1 MIKYYIKFSIRNIIR
16 QKLFSFINIIG
27 FSIGIFIVMIIGMYV
42 LNEYN
47 YDRYSKNY
55 KSIYRFELGQ
65 SVIPPGVATVLKA
78 QIPEVLEACRTTN
91 IGRASISYFPAGDSI
106 NKKSVIIQRRQF
118 VDPSCFNVLGITMI
132 AGDPANALTQPN
144 SCVMTEKSAKKI
156 FGEKNPIG
164 ESVLVENRNYFKVTG
179 IVKEPTHSHFQYE
192 VLFSISS
199 ISNAGLA
206 DLDSFDYN
214 NYMTYVLLNN
224 DHNHEK
230 VRAKIYKLLLSYNH
244 QNLIEKGDPVTDITL
259 RPLKDIYFFKEDPRA
274 ASFLGTKHG
283 NKPIVDVFI
292 TIAIFILVIAII
304 NFINLTTAK
313 ASIRVREIAI
323 KKVVGSSKYKLILQ
337 FLTESILVCFLAI
350 AMALTLL
357 QILAPVFNNSII
369 STFNL
374 SSFFQLKGILI
385 LLAFSIVIGIL
396 AGIYPAFYLT
406 QIKTLSILKDKINYG
421 STSGFLR
428 KALIVFQFIIT
439 STLISGTI
447 IIVFQIKHLK
457 NKDLGFNK
465 DNIVNIFLN
474 RELRKSS
481 EEFKEQLLQNP
492 NIKEVSYS
500 HGIPGNTNNT
510 RTFQWK
516 DEPVRMRITSADPA
530 FFDLYD
536 IQLIEGRFFSNE
548 LNTDKLNTCL
558 INETAAKIIG
568 WEQAVGQNVNF
579 DSDRFIV
586 SGNFEVIGVFK
597 DYHIESLHKP
607 IVPLAIFWND
617 NTHVQASIKIS
628 NRNIHVTLEYI
639 KSTWNEFL
647 PEFPFDYSFLDQSFD
662 NMYKAEERIQK
673 LFIYFSILAV
683 IIACLGLFGLSAFM
697 AERKTKEIGIRKI
710 LGSSTTQVI
719 SKLSKEIIRLVI
731 IANIIAIPLSW
742 IALNRWLYNYPYRVN
757 IFWWVFLVT
766 AITTFIIAFLTVSYH
781 SYKAAISNPVDAI
794 RHE

>member
-1 MIKYYIKFSIRNIIR
+1 
-16 QKLFSFINIIG
+16 
-27 FSIGIFIVMIIGMYV
+27 
-42 LNEYN
+42 
-47 YDRYSKNY
+47 
-55 KSIYRFELGQ
+55 
-65 SVIPPGVATVLKA
+65 
-78 QIPEVLEACRTTN
+78 
-91 IGRASISYFPAGDSI
+91 
-106 NKKSVIIQRRQF
+106 
-118 VDPSCFNVLGITMI
+118 
-132 AGDPANALTQPN
+132 
-144 SCVMTEKSAKKI
+144 
-156 FGEKNPIG
+156 
-164 ESVLVENRNYFKVTG
+164 
-179 IVKEPTHSHFQYE
+179 
-192 VLFSISS
+192 
-199 ISNAGLA
+199 
-206 DLDSFDYN
+206 
-214 NYMTYVLLNN
+214 
-224 DHNHEK
+224 
-230 VRAKIYKLLLSYNH
+230 
-244 QNLIEKGDPVTDITL
+244 
-259 RPLKDIYFFKEDPRA
+259 
-274 ASFLGTKHG
+274 
-283 NKPIVDVFI
+283 
-292 TIAIFILVIAII
+292 
-304 NFINLTTAK
+304 
-313 ASIRVREIAI
+313 
-323 KKVVGSSKYKLILQ
+323 
-337 FLTESILVCFLAI
+337 
-350 AMALTLL
+350 
-357 QILAPVFNNSII
+357 
-369 STFNL
+369 
-374 SSFFQLKGILI
+374 
-385 LLAFSIVIGIL
+385 
-396 AGIYPAFYLT
+396 
-406 QIKTLSILKDKINYG
+406 
-421 STSGFLR
+421 
-428 KALIVFQFIIT
+428 
-439 STLISGTI
+439 
-447 IIVFQIKHLK
+447 
-457 NKDLGFNK
+457 
-465 DNIVNIFLN
+465 
-474 RELRKSS
+474 
-481 EEFKEQLLQNP
+481 
-492 NIKEVSYS
+492 
-500 HGIPGNTNNT
+500 
-510 RTFQWK
+510 
-516 DEPVRMRITSADPA
+516 MRITSADPA